1 MPTTI
6 TSAWKPR
13 TQQIFPAEAVALPV
27 ATWMS
32 KDFIKGKD
40 VVWFIDNEA
49 VAAAAIRG
57 SSGEE
62 DVSTM
67 VQATHLLWM
76 HLGCR
81 VWIEWVDSLSNPA
94 DGLSRGGLSDP
105 WTLQQEWQLA
115 ESPVPPWGLEP
126 GRPDN
131 LFNSLKGHWG

>member
-1 MPTTI
+1 
-6 TSAWKPR
+6 
-13 TQQIFPAEAVALPV
+13 
-27 ATWMS
+27 MS

-67 VQATHLLWM
+67 VQATHLMWM

-81 VWIEWVDSLSNPA
+81 VWIEWVDSLSNLA
-94 DGLSRGGLSDP
+94 DGLSRLGLSDP
-105 WTLQQEWQLA
+105 WTLQQGWQLA
-115 ESPVPPWGLEP
+115 ESPVPPWCLEP
-126 GRPDN
+126 G
-131 LFNSLKGHWG
+131 